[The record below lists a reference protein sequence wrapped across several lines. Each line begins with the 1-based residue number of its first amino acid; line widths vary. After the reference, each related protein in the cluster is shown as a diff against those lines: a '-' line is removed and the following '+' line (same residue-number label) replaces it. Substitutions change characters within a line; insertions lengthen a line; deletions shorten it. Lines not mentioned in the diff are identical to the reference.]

1 MTLLE
6 EMIEN
11 KGLKQ
16 TWIAKEIGISTRQL
30 SNWLKYEN
38 LNQVTKFFK
47 LLEILNISLVEIGED
62 MEKNKAI

>member
-11 KGLKQ
+11 KGLKK